1 MSMLWV
7 GVAGAAATVIGG
19 AMSDKSAR
27 KGAKD
32 ASARSDFQ
40 QQEDA
45 RLGRQDAIFNKQVE
59 DHYTQ
64 KERAQ
69 RQRGLDE
76 FRKFSTMGQFAPE
89 IQDTGTRVAVP
100 VLPGISA
107 QPGGNI
113 GVSSTPLP
121 NMPTIPVG
129 GTNGT

>member
-1 MSMLWV
+1 MLWV

-19 AMSDKSAR
+19 AMSDKSAKKAGKEDR
-27 KGAKD
+27 AQT
-32 ASARSDFQ
+32 AFM
-40 QQEDA
+40 QQEEA
-45 RLGRQDAIFNKQVE
+45 RLGRQDAIFNRQVDE
-59 DHYTQ
+59 HYVQ

-100 VLPGISA
+100 VLPGISS

-113 GVSSTPLP
+113 GLDYTPATLP
-121 NMPTIPVG
+121 PIPTAG
-129 GTNGT
+129 GTP